1 MKSARRLVG
10 FLGLAALGMAAFYG
24 VVHFDLARFVSLKA
38 AQSTRVLQTGHRS
51 NTTGHAHINSSPDVT
66 TPNDAPAQ
74 DMPEVVRWY
83 CNTPRTLEGE
93 EGQVPEGFHLKAV
106 FVVTRHGDRVPMET
120 LPNVKY
126 NYNSWTCKLDPGK
139 WPSDPL
145 LSSFV
150 KSAEMLRTRPN
161 IFGSSAKGLVSMSPY
176 PNSAG
181 GPSKLT
187 QTGVA
192 QLLRVGEKLRRAYID
207 SKLLT
212 AGDTEDQFTV
222 ITTPYSRTYQSATAL
237 MYGVLQDDLFKIRV
251 HQENNVLF
259 CGANCR
265 CPLRNEYMK
274 QFKSVD
280 AKYFSQNAEFAA
292 ALETVA
298 KTLNSKVANVRYKII
313 DALFGHVCNKLDLP
327 CTTQTHACLERE
339 HARNVLKFV
348 NKDEEQRRES
358 FNDYSRLAIQPLL
371 SSIANRMAR
380 LVEEKTEVAKF
391 VVYSGHD
398 MTVTPLL
405 SVLGLTHARWVPY
418 ATHVV
423 MEMWERDHH
432 EDSQTSFEKNST
444 LTKPGRLELKQA
456 ATSLKGTFVR
466 FIHMGRDV
474 TDRLGFCTGK
484 LQARLC
490 PLEEF
495 LEFVEHGVFQKFGK
509 DSYTEACTP

>member
-10 FLGLAALGMAAFYG
+10 FLGLAALGMVAFYG
-24 VVHFDLARFVSLKA
+24 VIHFDLAQLVNLKS
-38 AQSTRVLQTGHRS
+38 AQSTRVFHL
-51 NTTGHAHINSSPDVT
+51 NTTEHAHPKSFDVT

-83 CNTPRTLEGE
+83 CNTPKALEGE
-93 EGQVPEGFHLKAV
+93 EGQVPEGFRLKAV

-126 NYNSWTCKLDPGK
+126 NYNSWTCKLDPDK
-139 WPSDPL
+139 WPSDPQI
-145 LSSFV
+145 SSFV
-150 KSAEMLRTRPN
+150 KSAEKLRRSPN
-161 IFGSSAKGLVSMSPY
+161 VFRSSANGVANMPPY

-181 GPSKLT
+181 GPSRLT
-187 QTGVA
+187 QTGVV

-212 AGDTEDQFTV
+212 VEGVEDQFTV

-237 MYGVLQDDLFKIRV
+237 MYGVLQDDLSKIRV

-259 CGANCR
+259 CGASCQ

-280 AKYFSQNAEFAA
+280 AKRFHEDPEFVS

-298 KTLNSKVANVRYKII
+298 KTLDSKIANVRFKII
-313 DALFGHVCNKLDLP
+313 DALFGHVCNRLELP
-327 CTTQTHACLERE
+327 CTTHTQACLERE
-339 HARNVLKFV
+339 HARNVLKFI
-348 NKDEEQRRES
+348 NQDEQQRRES
-358 FNDYSRLAIQPLL
+358 FNNYSRLAIQPLL
-371 SSIANRMAR
+371 SSIAKRMER
-380 LVEEKTEVAKF
+380 LAEEKADFAKF

-398 MTVTPLL
+398 MTMTPLL

-418 ATHVV
+418 ASHVV
-423 MEMWERDHH
+423 MEMWERDRH
-432 EDSQTSFEKNST
+432 EEQTSFEKNST
-444 LTKPGRLELKQA
+444 LTKPRKLELKQA
-456 ATSLKGTFVR
+456 VTSLDKTFVR
-466 FIHMGRDV
+466 FVHMGRDV
-474 TDRLGFCTGK
+474 TDMLEFCAGK
-484 LQARLC
+484 LQTKLC

-495 LEFVEHGVFQKFGK
+495 VNFVEQGVFQKFGK
-509 DSYTEACTP
+509 DSYREACRP